1 MDFDGGA
8 NHLTGESVSF
18 GESRVRVIGLVLEQK
33 GTKETENSE
42 GNRVAIR
49 FGGRIDQALN
59 PNTIENQLPNTRLN
73 RLHSEGLVIG

>member
-1 MDFDGGA
+1 M
-8 NHLTGESVSF
+8 
-18 GESRVRVIGLVLEQK
+18 RVIGLVLEQK
-33 GTKETENSE
+33 ETEETENSE

-73 RLHSEGLVIG
+73 RLNSEGLVIG